1 MTRFVGTPRVAA
13 VLYVGLG
20 LLVLGWAGGEV
31 SWWMAIAA
39 LYGAGTVRKAVRDV
53 RNYNQWWSAWQAMG
67 AGGAPPQE
75 ATLKPPLRKG
85 RASSWTRV
93 LLAAVSFVV
102 IPFFIAV
109 PGASE
114 ALREGLTVV
123 WCFMVL
129 YLVCKLTVT
138 IVRGL
143 RRKRGVTGTGLKEKT
158 QSGAG
163 EVVEWVLPRA
173 LSSPSRAD
181 AIQNLP
187 EYSARLIERPGMET
201 PSAPARRLVREV

>member
-1 MTRFVGTPRVAA
+1 MNRPNAMTRFVGKPRVAA

-31 SWWMAIAA
+31 SWWLAVAG
-39 LYGAGTVRKAVRDV
+39 LCGAGTVRRAVRDV
-53 RNYNQWWSAWQAMG
+53 RNYNQWWSAWLAIG
-67 AGGAPPQE
+67 AASASPQP
-75 ATLKPPLRKG
+75 ATLKPPLRK
-85 RASSWTRV
+85 RKASSSWPGV
-93 LLAAVSFVV
+93 IVAAVSCVV

-143 RRKRGVTGTGLKEKT
+143 RRKRGVTGTRLKEKT

-187 EYSARLIERPGMET
+187 EYSARLIERPGNVN
-201 PSAPARRLVREV
+201 A